1 MYHVYY
7 NFVLPHASLRQ
18 PLPVSE
24 STNGRGSAKRWRP
37 CTPAMAAGLTDHVWT
52 LKEVLLYR
60 VGVALLEQRYCIGKT
75 RGSGKL
81 RFPRRVALGETGGE
95 ANH

>member
-1 MYHVYY
+1 MTHK
-7 NFVLPHASLRQ
+7 
-18 PLPVSE
+18 
-24 STNGRGSAKRWRP
+24 GRGRNIRGV
-37 CTPAMAAGLTDHVWT
+37 MAEINRFTRGWMGYFRLSTVQAPFDM
-52 LKEVLLYR
+52 
-60 VGVALLEQRYCIGKT
+60 GVALLEQRYCIGKT